1 MENKL
6 ELNIIW
12 KTDDILKIDK
22 QLEEKDIVTFFFDEI
37 NSSINIKS
45 FKSNDVKKRA
55 FTHLKWGVIGILA
68 LFTALYLLAL
78 MNVGQVIGSVLLI
91 SIFFLILGI
100 ISIPFTSYTEISLKK
115 QNLKKRSVNKI
126 YKKNLIGI
134 TNILLDLDM
143 DYPEKINR
151 IVFKQCVDK
160 IYITFRLEKGDVIPI
175 GSPIFV
181 VDFNNE
187 FQLNG
192 IEEILVDFI
201 SNGSHEIK
209 IEKIYSNPK

>member
-12 KTDDILKIDK
+12 KTDDILKIDR
-22 QLEEKDIVTFFFDEI
+22 QLEEKDVVTFFFDEI
-37 NSSINIKS
+37 HSSTIIKS

-55 FTHLKWGVIGILA
+55 FTRLMWGVIGILA
-68 LFTALYLLAL
+68 LFAALYLLAL

-91 SIFFLILGI
+91 SIFVFTLAI
-100 ISIPFTSYTEISLKK
+100 IAIPFTNYTEISFKK
-115 QNLKKRSVNKI
+115 QNQKKRSVNKI

-134 TNILLDLDM
+134 TNILLDM

-151 IVFKQCVDK
+151 IVFKQCDNK
-160 IYITFRLEKGDVIPI
+160 IYITFRHEKGDVIPL

-181 VDFNNE
+181 VDLNNQ
-187 FQLNG
+187 FQLKG
-192 IEEILVDFI
+192 IEEMLVEFV
-201 SNGSHEIK
+201 SNANHEIK

>member
-1 MENKL
+1 MESKL

-12 KTDDILKIDK
+12 KTNDILKIDK
-22 QLEEKDIVTFFFDEI
+22 QLEEKDVVTFFFDEV
-37 NSSINIKS
+37 NSSTIIKS

-55 FTHLKWGVIGILA
+55 FTHLKWGIIGISA
-68 LFTALYLLAL
+68 LFAALYLLSL

-91 SIFFLILGI
+91 SIFVFTLAI
-100 ISIPFTSYTEISLKK
+100 IAIPFTNYTEISFKK
-115 QNLKKRSVNKI
+115 QNQKKRSVNKI

-134 TNILLDLDM
+134 TNILLDM

-151 IVFKQCVDK
+151 IVFKQCANK
-160 IYITFRLEKGDVIPI
+160 IYITFRHEKGDVIPL

-181 VDFNNE
+181 VDFNNQ
-187 FQLNG
+187 FQLKG
-192 IEEILVDFI
+192 IEEMLVEFV
-201 SNGSHEIK
+201 SNANHEIK

>member
-1 MENKL
+1 MDNKL

-22 QLEEKDIVTFFFDEI
+22 QLEEKDIATFFFDEI

-68 LFTALYLLAL
+68 LFAALYLLAL

-91 SIFFLILGI
+91 SIFFVILGI
-100 ISIPFTSYTEISLKK
+100 IAIPFTSYTEISLKRE
-115 QNLKKRSVNKI
+115 NLKKRSVNKI
-126 YKKNLIGI
+126 YKKNLLGI
-134 TNILLDLDM
+134 TNILLDM

-151 IVFKQCVDK
+151 IVFKQCDNK
-160 IYITFRLEKGDVIPI
+160 IYITFRHEKGDVIPL

-181 VDFNNE
+181 VDLNNQ
-187 FQLNG
+187 FQLKG
-192 IEEILVDFI
+192 IEEMLVEFV
-201 SNGSHEIK
+201 SNANHEIK

>member
-12 KTDDILKIDK
+12 KTDDILKIDR
-22 QLEEKDIVTFFFDEI
+22 QLEEKDVVTFFFDEI
-37 NSSINIKS
+37 HSSTIIKS

-55 FTHLKWGVIGILA
+55 FTRLMWGVIGILA
-68 LFTALYLLAL
+68 LFAALYLLSL

-91 SIFFLILGI
+91 SIFVFTLAI
-100 ISIPFTSYTEISLKK
+100 IAIPFTNYTEISLKSG
-115 QNLKKRSVNKI
+115 NLKKRSVAKI
-126 YKKNLIGI
+126 YKKNLLGI
-134 TNILLDLDM
+134 TNILLDM

-151 IVFKQCVDK
+151 IVFKQCDNK
-160 IYITFRLEKGDVIPI
+160 IYITFRHEKGDVIPL

-181 VDFNNE
+181 VDFNNQ
-187 FQLNG
+187 FQLKG
-192 IEEILVDFI
+192 IEEMLVEFV
-201 SNGSHEIK
+201 SNANHEIK